1 MTEIKGEE
9 LSMIKG
15 GISPWFYIG
24 AASLFFFVAGVV
36 DGYVRPLPCHKQ
48 IMQEVKDYN
57 YLIQIFG
64 GLNISGTIL
73 NSISK
78 GIKTVYE
85 IGQKVGTAI
94 RRIRARSLCKIQLKI
109 LF

>member
-1 MTEIKGEE
+1 
-9 LSMIKG
+9 
-15 GISPWFYIG
+15 
-24 AASLFFFVAGVV
+24 
-36 DGYVRPLPCHKQ
+36 
-48 IMQEVKDYN
+48 MQEVKDYN

-94 RRIRARSLCKIQLKI
+94 RRIRARSLCKI
-109 LF
+109 